1 MYQVNVFESAIASQ
15 PSPLQAK
22 VAKIIHK
29 EREVDF
35 EPRLERE
42 AWLSRRLNYIRTH
55 RSTDEFLESR
65 QAAREDTFEMVRWGS
80 VFGVNLSACM
90 MQKNLVYIDMPSD
103 DWSWCADPL

>member
-1 MYQVNVFESAIASQ
+1 MYQVNEFESAIASQ

-22 VAKIIHK
+22 VAKVTYK
-29 EREVDF
+29 KRPF
-35 EPRLERE
+35 NLEPRSDRE
-42 AWLSRRLNYIRTH
+42 AWLSRRLNYIRTY
-55 RSTDEFLESR
+55 RSTDEFFEPR
-65 QAAREDTFEMVRWGS
+65 QAAQEDTSEMVRWGS